1 MIQIGNYS
9 RSYRLFSTV
18 IDSYLQFNETI
29 SGAISK
35 RRVLKGK
42 IMADTTF
49 GPNGWTPERL
59 RNLKGKTYLITGAN
73 AGAGFQ
79 AARQLLKKNA
89 KVVMLNRSAEKSA
102 AAIAELKNEFGE
114 SADIS
119 FIRMDLASLASV
131 RDAAGEVLDTVPQ
144 INALI
149 CNAAIAQ
156 VPTQKITADGH
167 ESMLGTNHYGHFL
180 LCGLLFDRIEAS
192 KGRIVVVSSLGYNM
206 GIRTIQFDDMN
217 WDKNYH
223 QNKTYS
229 QSKLAQM
236 MFAYEL
242 QDRLA
247 QAGKT
252 DVEVYVCHPG
262 SSRTSLIT
270 TSGNLATR
278 IMFRLMTMTPMVQSA
293 EKGSW
298 PEVMCATENGLEQR
312 ALYGPTGRMEFVG
325 PVGKGTLL
333 PHAYDKPVMERLW
346 KLSEKETG
354 IRWGF

>member
-1 MIQIGNYS
+1 M
-9 RSYRLFSTV
+9 T
-18 IDSYLQFNETI
+18 
-29 SGAISK
+29 
-35 RRVLKGK
+35 
-42 IMADTTF
+42 DTTF

-59 RNLKGKTYLITGAN
+59 GNLKGKTYLITGAN

-79 AARQLLKKNA
+79 AARTLLKKGA
-89 KVVMLNRSAEKSA
+89 KVVMLNRSAEKSQSA
-102 AAIAELKNEFGE
+102 MAELRKEFGD
-114 SADIS
+114 SADVS
-119 FIRMDLASLASV
+119 FVRMDLASLASV
-131 RDAAGEVLDTVPQ
+131 REAAAEVLKSVLRID
-144 INALI
+144 ALI

-156 VPTQKITADGH
+156 VPTQKLTEDGH

-180 LCGLLFDRIEAS
+180 LCGLLFGRIEET

-206 GIRTIQFDDMN
+206 GIKTIQFDDMN

-223 QNKTYS
+223 QNRTYS

-247 QAGKT
+247 AAGKT

-278 IMFRLMTMTPMVQSA
+278 IMFGLMSLSPMVQSA

-298 PEVMCATENGLEQR
+298 PEVMSATEDGLEQR

-325 PVGKGTLL
+325 PVGKGTLH
-333 PHAYDKPVMERLW
+333 PHACDKPVMVKLW
-346 KLSEKETG
+346 DVSEKATG
-354 IRWGF
+354 FAWDL

>member
-1 MIQIGNYS
+1 MP
-9 RSYRLFSTV
+9 
-18 IDSYLQFNETI
+18 
-29 SGAISK
+29 
-35 RRVLKGK
+35 
-42 IMADTTF
+42 DTTF
-49 GPNGWTPERL
+49 GPKGWTPERL
-59 RNLKGKTYLITGAN
+59 SNLSDKTYLITGAN

-79 AARQLLKKNA
+79 AARTLLKKNA
-89 KVVMLNRSAEKSA
+89 PVVMLNRSAEKSQA
-102 AAIAELKNEFGE
+102 AVAALKSEFGSE
-114 SADIS
+114 ADVR

-131 RDAAGEVLDTVPQ
+131 RDAAKEVLKSVPQ
-144 INALI
+144 IDAII

-156 VPTQKITADGH
+156 VPTQMLTEDGF

-180 LCGLLFDRIEAS
+180 LCGLLFERIEAS

-206 GIRTIQFDDMN
+206 GIKTIQFDDMN

-223 QNKTYS
+223 QNRTYS

-242 QDRLA
+242 QDRLKA
-247 QAGKT
+247 AGRT
-252 DVEVYVCHPG
+252 GVEVYVCHPG

-278 IMFRLMTMTPMVQSA
+278 IMFRLMSLSPMVQSA

-325 PVGKGTLL
+325 PVGKGTLHS
-333 PHAYDKPVMERLW
+333 HAHDKAVMERLW
-346 KLSEKETG
+346 DVSEKATG
-354 IRWGF
+354 FKWSL